1 MWYSFTPG
9 TSTGVTT
16 KVAWKFPGLDKF
28 NDISLFDIRREKK
41 QKWKRKGKKISS
53 ERIIMCKLK

>member
-16 KVAWKFPGLDKF
+16 KVAWNFPGLDKF

-41 QKWKRKGKKISS
+41 
-53 ERIIMCKLK
+53 